1 MNNYRM
7 MTRKLAHSLLIA
19 IVLLISTTIQ
29 AQKDD
34 TPIGKATKYKIGEIT
49 VTGSQT
55 YNENTVIAFTGL
67 RKGDEIFVPGQRLS
81 DVVKKLWDL
90 KLFSDIRFYKTS
102 VIPDPDGGDM
112 EFINLELNIVE
123 VPNLNDVVI
132 TGIKEGKA
140 KDLRTE
146 LKLTAGRKATENLVT
161 NTRNFIEDKY
171 KDKGFLFA
179 DALVRVREVV
189 DTGAQ
194 STNRVDM
201 KIDINKGEKV
211 KIDEINF
218 TGNQLIE
225 DKKLRSAMKNTK
237 QRNPFRILKRSKYV
251 EQDYQDD
258 LNSVL
263 DAYKEKGFRDARI
276 LGDTLVKNNDK
287 RISLGIEVEEG
298 SKYYFGNIEFVGNT
312 VYTDDQL
319 RRILKVDK
327 GDVYNGVAFYN
338 RISNPQDP
346 DSDDITNQYQ
356 NNGYLFSS
364 VNAVETKVY
373 NDTIDFE
380 VRIVEGQEAF
390 FNNITVTG
398 NTRTNDHV
406 IYRNLRT
413 IPGEKYSR
421 QKIINSIREL
431 GQLGFFNPET
441 INPQLKNVSQQDGT
455 VDVEYELEEAGAS
468 QIELQGGY
476 GGGGFVGTLGLR
488 FNNFSLRNL
497 FNGEAYEPVP
507 MGDGQTLAIRAQ
519 ASTIFRTYSLNFTE
533 PWLGGRKP
541 VSFNVSFS
549 HSEQFRVNQQN
560 FRDVDRS
567 QRFLISGGTVGIAK
581 RLEWPDDF
589 FQFSQAVSFQHYNLK
604 NFQSQLFNFPN
615 GFSNNLAYTVGLSR
629 NNVGVNPIYPTYGS
643 SFSIT
648 AKLTPPYS
656 LFNGVDYANLENRPD
671 LQTNGVA
678 DPAKID
684 QERFKFLEYYKVK
697 FQGKWYTRL
706 YDKLVLET
714 NTEFGFLGAYNQ
726 DRGLVPFE
734 RFFVGGDGLGAF
746 SLDGRDII
754 RMRGYD
760 NSALTTNPDGDTV
773 YNKFSFELRYPI
785 SLEQAASIYV
795 LSFAEA
801 GGSYQKFRDYN
812 PFEVQRSAGAG
823 LRIFMPAFGLLGI
836 DFAYGFDRVPTAVSN
851 DPSGWNVHFI
861 IGQQF

>member
-1 MNNYRM
+1 VNNYRI
-7 MTRKLAHSLLIA
+7 MTRQLAHSLLIA
-19 IVLLISTTIQ
+19 VVFLLGTTIKAQQ
-29 AQKDD
+29 AD
-34 TPIGKATKYKIGEIT
+34 TPIGNATKYKLGDIT

-67 RKGDEIFVPGQRLS
+67 RKGDEIYVPGQRLS

-102 VIPDPDGGDM
+102 VIPDPDGG
-112 EFINLELNIVE
+112 ELEIINLELNIVE
-123 VPNLNDVVI
+123 VPNLSNVEI
-132 TGIKEGKA
+132 TGIKDRKA
-140 KDLRTE
+140 KDLRDE
-146 LKLTAGRKATENLVT
+146 LKLTSGRKATENLVT
-161 NTRNFIEDKY
+161 NTRNFIENKY
-171 KDKGFLFA
+171 KDDGYLYA
-179 DALVRVREVV
+179 DALVRVREVI
-189 DTGAQ
+189 DTSDQ

-211 KIDEINF
+211 KVEEITF
-218 TGNQLIE
+218 TGNELIE
-225 DKKLRSAMKNTK
+225 DKKLRKAMKNTK
-237 QRNPFRILKRSKYV
+237 RRNPFRLLKRSKYI
-251 EQDYQDD
+251 EADYQED
-258 LNSVL
+258 LSSVL
-263 DAYKEKGFRDARI
+263 DMYKERGFRDARI
-276 LGDTLVKNNDK
+276 IGDTLIKNSDK
-287 RISLGIEVEEG
+287 RISLDIEVEEG
-298 SKYYFGNIEFVGNT
+298 RKYYFGNIEFVGNT
-312 VYTDDQL
+312 VYTDEQL
-319 RRILKVDK
+319 KRILQVDK
-327 GDVYNGVAFYN
+327 GDVYNGVAFYE

-346 DSDDITNQYQ
+346 DSDDISNQYQ
-356 NNGYLFSS
+356 NTGYLFSS
-364 VNAVETKVY
+364 VNAVETRVY

-380 VRIVEGQEAF
+380 VRIVEGEEAF

-406 IYRNLRT
+406 IYRNLQT
-413 IPGEKYSR
+413 TPGERYSR

-441 INPQLKNVSQQDGT
+441 INPQLKNVRQQEGT
-455 VDVEYELEEAGAS
+455 VDVEFELEEAGAS

-488 FNNFSLRNL
+488 FNNFSLRNI

-533 PWLGGRKP
+533 PWLGGKKP
-541 VSFNVSFS
+541 VSLNVSFS
-549 HSEQFRVNQQN
+549 HSEQFRVNSTN
-560 FRDVDRS
+560 FTEVDRS
-567 QRFLISGGTVGIAK
+567 QRFLITGGTVGIAK
-581 RLEWPDDF
+581 RLEWPDNY
-589 FQFSQAVSFQHYNLK
+589 FQFSQALSFQHYNLK
-604 NFQSQLFNFPN
+604 NYQTSLFNFPN
-615 GFSNNLAYTVGLSR
+615 GFSNNLAYTIGLSR
-629 NNVGVNPIYPTYGS
+629 NNVGVNPIFPTYGS

-656 LFNGVDYANLENRPD
+656 LFNGVDYATLED
-671 LQTNGVA
+671 QEEFQTNGEA
-678 DPAKID
+678 DLAKVD

-697 FQGKWYTRL
+697 FQGTWYTRL
-706 YDKLVLET
+706 YDKLVLQT

-760 NSALTTNPDGDTV
+760 NSSLTTNADGDTV

-801 GGSYQKFRDYN
+801 AGSYNNFRDYN

-836 DFAYGFDRVPTAVSN
+836 DFGYGFDKVPTAVSN

>member
-1 MNNYRM
+1 
-7 MTRKLAHSLLIA
+7 MTRKLAHSLLI
-19 IVLLISTTIQ
+19 VVVFLLSTAMKAQQ
-29 AQKDD
+29 AD
-34 TPIGKATKYKIGEIT
+34 TPIGNATKYKLGEIT

-67 RKGDEIFVPGQRLS
+67 RKGDEIYVPGQRLS

-102 VIPDPDGGDM
+102 VVPDPDGGSM
-112 EFINLELNIVE
+112 ELINLELNIVE
-123 VPNLNDVVI
+123 VPNLNNVDI

-140 KDLRTE
+140 KDLREE
-146 LKLTAGRKATENLVT
+146 LKLTGGRKATENLVT
-161 NTRNFIEDKY
+161 NTRNFVENKY
-171 KDKGFLFA
+171 KEKGFLYA
-179 DALVRVREVV
+179 DALVRIREVE
-189 DTGAQ
+189 DTAAQ

-201 KIDINKGEKV
+201 KIDIDKGEKV
-211 KIDEINF
+211 KIDAITF
-218 TGNQLIE
+218 TGNELIE
-225 DKKLRSAMKNTK
+225 DKKLRKAMRNTK
-237 QRNPFRILKRSKYV
+237 QRNVFRILKRSKYV
-251 EQDYQDD
+251 EEKYQED
-258 LNSVL
+258 LSSVL

-276 LGDTLVKNNDK
+276 IGDTLIKNNDK
-287 RISLGIEVEEG
+287 RISLDIEVEEG
-298 SKYYFGNIEFVGNT
+298 RKYYFGNIDFVGNT
-312 VYTDDQL
+312 VYTDEQL

-327 GDVYNGVAFYN
+327 GDVYNGVAFYD

-346 DSDDITNQYQ
+346 DSDDISNQYQ

-364 VNAVETKVY
+364 VNAVETRVY

-380 VRIVEGQEAF
+380 VRIVEGEEAF

-406 IYRNLRT
+406 IYRVLQT
-413 IPGEKYSR
+413 TPGERYSR

-441 INPQLKNVSQQDGT
+441 INPQLKNVSQQEGT

-497 FNGEAYEPVP
+497 FNGEAYQPVP

-533 PWLGGRKP
+533 PWLGGKKP
-541 VSFNVSFS
+541 VSLNVSLS
-549 HSEQFRVNQQN
+549 HSEQFRVNQRN
-560 FRDVDRS
+560 FREVDRS
-567 QRFLISGGTVGIAK
+567 QRFYITGATVGFAK
-581 RLEWPDDF
+581 RLEWPDNY
-589 FQFSQAVSFQHYNLK
+589 FQFSQALSYQRYTVRNY
-604 NFQSQLFNFPN
+604 QSALFDFDT
-615 GFSNNLAYTVGLSR
+615 GYANNLAYTVGLSR
-629 NNVGVNPIYPTYGS
+629 NNVGVNPIFPTYGS

-656 LFNGVDYANLENRPD
+656 LFNGVDYANLGDQEEF
-671 LQTNGVA
+671 QSNGVA
-678 DPAKID
+678 DQEKID
-684 QERFKFLEYYKVK
+684 RERLKFLEFYKVK
-697 FQGKWYTRL
+697 FQGTWYTRL
-706 YDKLVLET
+706 YDKLVLQT

-726 DRGLVPFE
+726 DRGVVPFE

-760 NSALTTNPDGDTV
+760 NSSLTRNADGDTV

-801 GGSYQKFRDYN
+801 AGSYGNFRDYN

-836 DFAYGFDRVPTAVSN
+836 DFGYGFDKVPSALSN